1 VPADVVAP
9 GKDPRDDGGKPK
21 RQQRPKED

>member
-9 GKDPRDDGGKPK
+9 GKEPRDDGGKPK
-21 RQQRPKED
+21 RQRRVKED